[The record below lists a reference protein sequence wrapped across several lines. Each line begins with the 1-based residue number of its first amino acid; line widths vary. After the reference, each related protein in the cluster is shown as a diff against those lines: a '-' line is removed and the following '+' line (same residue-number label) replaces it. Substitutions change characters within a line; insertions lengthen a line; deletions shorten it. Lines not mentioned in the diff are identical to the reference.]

1 LKFKINFNIRRLPT
15 IISIFVVIL
24 CVSSFSFWF
33 YQIGTSDQHIQALS
47 WVASSKKIVID
58 PGHGGIFPGKV
69 ENDLKEKEINLEI
82 SKKLASFFNEAG
94 AMVIM
99 TRNSDTDLVDP
110 NLNGSLLAR
119 QRSDLKKRVE
129 LAKEYDADLYI
140 SIHCNSTPSQVW
152 SGAQTFYDPENE
164 ESEVLAKSIQGEIIE
179 QLKNTKR
186 QALVRRDTFLFEN
199 LEIPVVIIECG
210 FLSNPKEAELLNQ
223 EEYQYRLAH
232 AIYSGVVKYLANE
245 INEVNGD
252 NQL

>member
-1 LKFKINFNIRRLPT
+1 
-15 IISIFVVIL
+15 
-24 CVSSFSFWF
+24 
-33 YQIGTSDQHIQALS
+33 
-47 WVASSKKIVID
+47 
-58 PGHGGIFPGKV
+58 
-69 ENDLKEKEINLEI
+69 
-82 SKKLASFFNEAG
+82 
-94 AMVIM
+94 M